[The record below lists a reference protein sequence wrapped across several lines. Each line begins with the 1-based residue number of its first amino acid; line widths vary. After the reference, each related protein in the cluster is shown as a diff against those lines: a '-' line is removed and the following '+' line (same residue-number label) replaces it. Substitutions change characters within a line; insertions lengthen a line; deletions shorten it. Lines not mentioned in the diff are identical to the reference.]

1 VFASETGWYHRADC
15 SSACGYVPQRWEGRM
30 AEGDVLEEKAQ
41 DKPKPSIKVT
51 DRRHFTSDGER
62 RTEVEDEPEAPTPAP
77 AAAER
82 QPANAPPEGGESGFE
97 RRPVDEPEGVDFT
110 MLINAMAQPALL
122 YLGEIPHPATGQP
135 TLDLEGA
142 RIQIDMLDLLRVK
155 SRGNLTPQEENLLE
169 SVLYQLRMRYVARSG
184 TTG

>member
-1 VFASETGWYHRADC
+1 
-15 SSACGYVPQRWEGRM
+15 M
-30 AEGDVLEEKAQ
+30 AEGDLLEEKAQ

-51 DRRHFTSDGER
+51 DRRHFTPDGVR
-62 RTEVEDEPEAPTPAP
+62 RTEVEEEPEAAAP
-77 AAAER
+77 ASAGPVAEDARR
-82 QPANAPPEGGESGFE
+82 QESDTRFE
-97 RRPVDEPEGVDFT
+97 RRPVEEPEGVDFT

-122 YLGEIPHPATGQP
+122 YLGEIPHPGTGQT

-169 SVLYQLRMRYVARSG
+169 SVLYQLRMRYVARRG
-184 TTG
+184 TAG